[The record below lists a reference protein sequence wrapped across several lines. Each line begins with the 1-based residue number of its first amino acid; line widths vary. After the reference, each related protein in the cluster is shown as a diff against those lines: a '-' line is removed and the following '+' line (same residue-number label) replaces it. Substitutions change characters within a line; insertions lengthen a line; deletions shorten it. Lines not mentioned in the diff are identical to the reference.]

1 MSASLFVAALAAV
14 SPLPH
19 PLRPP
24 VFLPPSVVTI
34 RNNAIEFSI
43 YNHLLG
49 RICDL
54 IYRGERY
61 GEGDTPF

>member
-1 MSASLFVAALAAV
+1 MSASLFVVALAGV
-14 SPLPH
+14 CPLPH
-19 PLRPP
+19 LLLPP
-24 VFLPPSVVTI
+24 VLLPPSVVTI
-34 RNNAIEFSI
+34 RNNTIEFSI

-61 GEGDTPF
+61 G

>member
-1 MSASLFVAALAAV
+1 MSASLFVVAFAGVCHLPR
-14 SPLPH
+14 PL
-19 PLRPP
+19 LPP

-34 RNNAIEFSI
+34 RNNAIELSI

-61 GEGDTPF
+61 G